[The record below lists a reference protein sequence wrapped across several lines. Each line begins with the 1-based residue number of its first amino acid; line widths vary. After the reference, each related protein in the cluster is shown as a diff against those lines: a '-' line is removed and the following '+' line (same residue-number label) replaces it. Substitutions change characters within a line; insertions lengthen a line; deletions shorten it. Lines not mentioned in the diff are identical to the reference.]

1 MATALPET
9 AQSTL
14 KKHAIG
20 VPAIVFFV
28 VAAAGPLAASVATAP
43 VVFATAGSSAP
54 LAYIIVGAVLLLF
67 AMGYAVMSRFVTG
80 AAGLAA
86 YVEAASNRRVGTAA
100 AFVAM
105 TSYSAVLFGLY
116 GGFGY
121 FTGYVAET
129 YLSVTAPWW
138 LWSGIALCL
147 VAVFGYLE
155 INLSAKVLG
164 VLMVCEVAI
173 IVVFDAVVF
182 VVGGPEGRSLAGLN
196 PAALSDAP
204 ALGLGLLFAAVAF
217 LGFEATAIYGEE
229 AKDPARTIPRA
240 TYIAVGLITAFYT
253 VTMLALSIAYG
264 DSNVVA
270 AAEANPAGF
279 VLEANTQFVGTV
291 ATDIATALVVTS
303 YFAAIL
309 ALHNT
314 LSRYVLSLGR
324 NGALPAVLSRT
335 HPRFQSPHIASV
347 LGTVLSLAAVVIA
360 VALGL
365 DPFAQLFAW
374 LTGLGTIGI
383 FCLQAAAS
391 VAVVLFFRKDRRGT
405 PVWNSAIAP
414 SLAAIAITVIVY
426 LAVSNWGILSGAVEG
441 YAVYLPAVIPV
452 AAVVGLVVAFVR
464 GDALGSLQSPMAPDA
479 PHHASQALISG
490 LSPDESQADAP

>member
-9 AQSTL
+9 GRTSL
-14 KKHAIG
+14 KRHAIG
-20 VPAIVFFV
+20 VPGIVFFV

-67 AMGYAVMSRFVTG
+67 AMGYAAMSRFVTG

-100 AFVAM
+100 AYTAM
-105 TSYSAVLFGLY
+105 MSYSAVLFGLY

-129 YLSVTAPWW
+129 YLGVVAPWW
-138 LWSGIALCL
+138 LWSGIALVL

-173 IVVFDAVVF
+173 IVIFDVVVF
-182 VVGGPEGRSLAGLN
+182 ATGGPEGRSLAGLN
-196 PAALSDAP
+196 PAGIADAP

-229 AKDPARTIPRA
+229 AKDPERSIPRA

-253 VTMLALSIAYG
+253 LTMLALSIAYG
-264 DSNVVA
+264 DSNVVDA
-270 AAEANPAGF
+270 ATANPAGF
-279 VLEANTQFVGTV
+279 VLEANTEFVGTL
-291 ATDIATALVVTS
+291 ATDIATALVITS

-324 NGALPAVLSRT
+324 TGALPGALACT
-335 HPRFQSPHIASV
+335 HVRFQSPHIASI
-347 LGTVLSLAAVVIA
+347 LGTVLSVAAVTLAAA
-360 VALGL
+360 VGL

-374 LTGLGTIGI
+374 FTGLGTIGI

-391 VAVVLFFRKDRRGT
+391 IAVVAFFRSDRRGIAL
-405 PVWNSAIAP
+405 WNAVLAPALAFLAIA
-414 SLAAIAITVIVY
+414 VIVY
-426 LAVSNWGILSGAVEG
+426 LAVSNWGVLSGAVDG
-441 YAVYLPAVIPV
+441 LAVYLPALVPA
-452 AAVVGLVVAFVR
+452 AAVIGFVVAVVR
-464 GDALGSLQSPMAPDA
+464 GDSLGSLRTELDPDA
-479 PHHASQALISG
+479 PHFASEALVSG
-490 LSPDESQADAP
+490 THPDESQADAP